1 VTTPAKEPITAVV
14 TITNWGRAEV
24 LFREPG
30 ISGEVRRQGVQSYI
44 AFADERMGQ
53 GARYESAVR
62 RLAVHL
68 GLRRHHVVRVEIID
82 NVPRS
87 SREAGQR

>member
-1 VTTPAKEPITAVV
+1 MTTPAKEPITAEV
-14 TITNWGRAEV
+14 TITAWGRAEV

-30 ISGEVRRQGVQSYI
+30 ISGEILRQGVQSYI
-44 AFADERMGQ
+44 AFADERMGT

-62 RLAVHL
+62 NLAHHL

-82 NVPRS
+82 SVPRS
-87 SREAGQR
+87 RSS

>member
-1 VTTPAKEPITAVV
+1 VTTPAKEPITAEV
-14 TITNWGRAEV
+14 TITEWGRAEV

-30 ISGEVRRQGVQSYI
+30 ISGEILRQGRHSYI

-62 RLAVHL
+62 SLATHL
-68 GLRRHHVVRVEIID
+68 GLRRRHVVRVEIID

-87 SREAGQR
+87 TT